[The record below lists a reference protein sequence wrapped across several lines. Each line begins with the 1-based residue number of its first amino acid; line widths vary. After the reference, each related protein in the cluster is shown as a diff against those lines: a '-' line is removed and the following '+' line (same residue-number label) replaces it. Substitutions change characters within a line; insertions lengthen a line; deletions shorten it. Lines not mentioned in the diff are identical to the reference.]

1 MGTIK
6 VLSEAVI
13 NKIAAGEIIE
23 RPGSAVKELVENSLD
38 AGARNV
44 AVTVRHG
51 GRELI
56 RVTDNGSGM
65 GPADAADSLKRY
77 ATSKIETEEDI
88 FRIRSFGFRGE
99 ALPSIAAVSRLTL
112 LTRPEGASIGTE
124 VVVHG
129 GVIESIRETGIG
141 VGTTVEVAHLFFN
154 TPARRK
160 FLRSERAELLFVGE
174 VLTTA
179 ALGNPAIEFKLYT
192 DKRLV
197 VEYPACLSLRDRI
210 AQIHDEEVAGGLI
223 PVQASAEAVAISGFI
238 TAPEISRVNRSGQCF
253 FINNRPIRS
262 PGLSFALQQG
272 YGEVLPHNRFPLAFL
287 FLDIDTARVD
297 VNVHPTKREV
307 RIAHE
312 REVQKTLIDAIQQ
325 ALHTRGDFPS
335 LRVTEARTGAEEPPL
350 RWERRGSASSAR
362 YPDLNGPPA
371 PMLISEARPSAL
383 YGRQEQESGSSSS
396 SSLQETTLARIRAD
410 ASALR
415 VLGQFHSTYI
425 VAEEGDTLLIID
437 QHAAH
442 ERIIYEKLLLLL
454 EQADVPGQR
463 SLIPITF
470 TLDYREQEVLEE
482 YLPLLKKLGFGINN
496 LGRNT
501 YSLDATPV
509 LLEAENPRQLI
520 LDFLHEAM
528 ATDFPRTFD
537 AKQKALAASMAC
549 KSKAV
554 KGASHLVGEKMTA
567 LARCLF
573 DAQNPFTCPHGRPTC
588 IVLSRKDLERQFGR
602 K

>member
-6 VLSEAVI
+6 VLSDAVI
-13 NKIAAGEIIE
+13 NRIAAGEIIE

-38 AGARNV
+38 AGAASI

-51 GRELI
+51 GKELI

-65 GPADAADSLKRY
+65 DPEDAVASLKRY
-77 ATSKIETEEDI
+77 ATSKIENEEDI

-112 LTRPEGASIGTE
+112 LTRASGDVSGTE

-129 GVIESIRETGIG
+129 GVVESVHEAGVG

-174 VLTTA
+174 VLTTL
-179 ALGNPAIEFKLYT
+179 ALGNPAVEFKLYSGT
-192 DKRLV
+192 RLV
-197 VEYPACLSLRDRI
+197 AEYQACASLRDRI
-210 AQIHDEEVAGGLI
+210 AQIYGKEVVAGLI
-223 PVQASAEAVAISGFI
+223 PLQAHAEEVTISGFI
-238 TAPEISRVNRSGQCF
+238 TASDLSRVNRTGQFF

-272 YGEVLPHNRFPLAFL
+272 YGGILPHKRFPLAFL

-297 VNVHPTKREV
+297 VNVHPSKREV
-307 RIAHE
+307 RIAQE
-312 REVQKTLIDAIQQ
+312 RAVQKALIDAVQQ
-325 ALHTRGDFPS
+325 ALHTGKPFPS
-335 LRVTEARTGAEEPPL
+335 LRMPGARSEAGVPHLKRESGGYAP
-350 RWERRGSASSAR
+350 AAR
-362 YPDLNGPPA
+362 SPDL
-371 PMLISEARPSAL
+371 
-383 YGRQEQESGSSSS
+383 GSSSASLLISDARPFLFYGRPEQGSAPCS
-396 SSLQETTLARIRAD
+396 SSFVHERTLAGIRSG
-410 ASALR
+410 ASGLR
-415 VLGQFHSTYI
+415 VLGQFHCTYI
-425 VAEEGDTLLIID
+425 IAEQGDTLLIID

-442 ERIIYEKLLLLL
+442 ERIIYEKLLHVL
-454 EQADVPGQR
+454 ERAEAPSQR
-463 SLIPITF
+463 SLIPLTF
-470 TLDYREQEVLEE
+470 SLDYREQEILEE
-482 YLPLLKKLGFGINN
+482 YLPLLKKIGFGINN

-501 YSLDATPV
+501 YSLDASP
-509 LLEAENPRQLI
+509 LFLEAENPRQLV

-528 ATDFPRTFD
+528 ATDVPRTFE
-537 AKQKALAASMAC
+537 AKGKALAATMAC

-554 KGASHLVGEKMTA
+554 KGAAHLVEEKMTA
-567 LARCLF
+567 LVCSLF

-602 K
+602 T